1 MTSYFSVHVQHRDI
15 ALLNCNDHILIWNF
29 YFHQFIIH
37 FIIYYL
43 VFSPVSKIWHPQNST
58 NSLHLSFKYK
68 VINPWWC
75 FFESVFFSLLYQ
87 YYYKWIKPFCYKMEN
102 VFYFLKMGNC
112 LIPLG
117 DVNFIFSWC
126 HQHSKI
132 GRHLHMGMWNPL
144 YILKIIIMIFL
155 LSGEESLVLNSQ
167 YFFCLYSST
176 LFMKWCFNNGLKKS
190 WDKNFNTWK
199 IRHL

>member
-43 VFSPVSKIWHPQNST
+43 VFSPVSKIWHPHNST

-75 FFESVFFSLLYQ
+75 FFESVFFFPYFINITTNELSLFAT
-87 YYYKWIKPFCYKMEN
+87 KWKM
-102 VFYFLKMGNC
+102 YFISLKWEIVSFHWEMWILSSHGA
-112 LIPLG
+112 
-117 DVNFIFSWC
+117 
-126 HQHSKI
+126 I
-132 GRHLHMGMWNPL
+132 G
-144 YILKIIIMIFL
+144 
-155 LSGEESLVLNSQ
+155 
-167 YFFCLYSST
+167 T
-176 LFMKWCFNNGLKKS
+176 L
-190 WDKNFNTWK
+190 
-199 IRHL
+199 R